1 MSLIKSRRKYQYGA
15 YLFILPV
22 ITFVTVFLL
31 YPVLSN
37 FYYAFTKYNGLSEP
51 VWVGLDNFSKLIKD
65 KSFLAAMKNSLTL
78 ALYLP
83 LYVGLPLVFAAI
95 IRNNSKG
102 SSFFRFTVLMPF
114 VISPVILAMTF
125 EVILRDE
132 GPLNTILRAI
142 GAEALA
148 LSWLAEPKI
157 VIHIAA
163 LITLY
168 KYFGFCVILLLAA
181 MGKIS
186 ETLFDSAKI
195 DGASAFQT
203 FRSVTI
209 PGTILAIEFV
219 AVQGLIVYFARM
231 FDLIFTL
238 TQGGPGYASFVPE
251 FGVFHKAFMNNMF
264 GYGSTWAVVI
274 FLMTFVV
281 IILQVN
287 IMKRSGE

>member
-1 MSLIKSRRKYQYGA
+1 MLKSRRKYQYGA

-22 ITFVTVFLL
+22 ITFITVFLL

-37 FYYAFTKYNGLSEP
+37 FYYAFTIYNGLSAPE
-51 VWVGLDNFSKLIKD
+51 WVGLDNFAKLIKD
-65 KSFLAAMKNSLTL
+65 KSFGAAMKNSLTL

-95 IRNNSKG
+95 IRSRPKG
-102 SSFFRFTVLMPF
+102 SSFFRFTVLLPF

-125 EVILRDE
+125 EVMLRDE
-132 GPLNTILRAI
+132 GPFNMILKGI

-148 LSWLAEPKI
+148 LSWLAEPGI

-163 LITLY
+163 VIMLY
-168 KYFGFCVILLLAA
+168 KYFGFCVILFLAA

-186 ETLFDSAKI
+186 DSLFDSAKI

-274 FLMTFVV
+274 FFMTFVV
-281 IILQVN
+281 IVLQVN